1 MTNKNRDPLPSPTAS
16 REEVARF
23 WDTHDASNY
32 VDELKPVRVRFAKNL
47 SDGLTIRLAPE
58 TLDELRRR
66 AHATGV
72 GPTTLARMW
81 IMEKLGNGS

>member
-1 MTNKNRDPLPSPTAS
+1 
-16 REEVARF
+16 
-23 WDTHDASNY
+23 
-32 VDELKPVRVRFAKNL
+32 LKPVRVRFARNL
-47 SDGLTIRLAPE
+47 SDGITIRLAPE

-81 IMEKLGNGS
+81 IMEKLSHAAR